1 MRRKPTRL
9 VSVSLLALV
18 VLVAAGCGGSSKKS
32 PPSTSAASTVGTSA
46 AATTEPTATSAAPA
60 TTTPATT
67 TPATTTSGIGA
78 LASAA
83 HCSQLAGL
91 ESAFVSALTG
101 GKSDI
106 QQESAV
112 LQQFAAKTPAAIRP
126 DFEIVAAAFA
136 KIAGALKG
144 TSATAGGTPS
154 ASEIAKLEV
163 LASRLNEPQLTKAE
177 TAIGQWAAANCHG

>member
-9 VSVSLLALV
+9 ASLSLLTLA
-18 VLVAAGCGGSSKKS
+18 VLAAAGCGGGSKS
-32 PPSTSAASTVGTSA
+32 NTPSTPAATSA
-46 AATTEPTATSAAPA
+46 GTTAATATSPTPA
-60 TTTPATT
+60 TTTTAPTT
-67 TPATTTSGIGA
+67 TSATPATTTSGIGA

-101 GKSDI
+101 AKSDI
-106 QQESAV
+106 QQETAV
-112 LQQFAAKTPAAIRP
+112 LQEFAAKTPAAIRP

-136 KIAGALKG
+136 KIAGAIKG
-144 TSATAGGTPS
+144 ANVSAGGTPS

-163 LASRLNEPQLTKAE
+163 LGSQLNEPQLTKAE
-177 TAIGQWAAANCHG
+177 NAIGQWAAANCHA